1 MRDMQNE
8 RDAAVNDANE
18 AQSQS
23 KELMSRVRTL
33 EADQAGLQEEAAN
46 NERARK
52 AAEKA
57 RDDLAEEMEANA
69 NNK

>member
-1 MRDMQNE
+1 MNE
-8 RDAAVNDANE
+8 ANE

-23 KELMSRVRTL
+23 KELMTRVRSL

-57 RDDLAEEMEANA
+57 RDDLVEEMEANA
-69 NNK
+69 NNKLVAHLISLI